1 MSMSYVISTV
11 EKPKSG
17 RRITPTYY
25 GFLSLE
31 SDKHE
36 HKQSYIVLVVFFFA
50 KYSEL
55 QEKHKL
61 TDENKHI
68 LL

>member
-1 MSMSYVISTV
+1 MDGKRKNELFLPYTNFLQFFWEKMIIVMSNVINTV

-36 HKQSYIVLVVFFFA
+36 HKQ
-50 KYSEL
+50 
-55 QEKHKL
+55 
-61 TDENKHI
+61 
-68 LL
+68 